1 MAPAGG
7 LAGRAR
13 RPSDDVVRMQ
23 DAVHLKTTILLWL
36 WVLQESLD
44 AFAGDALERR
54 RSSVVLSPRAR
65 LRLSPCLVYSRVWR
79 IALISSAN
87 C

>member
-65 LRLSPCLVYSRVWR
+65 LCLSLLV
-79 IALISSAN
+79 SSTRAFGV
-87 C
+87 